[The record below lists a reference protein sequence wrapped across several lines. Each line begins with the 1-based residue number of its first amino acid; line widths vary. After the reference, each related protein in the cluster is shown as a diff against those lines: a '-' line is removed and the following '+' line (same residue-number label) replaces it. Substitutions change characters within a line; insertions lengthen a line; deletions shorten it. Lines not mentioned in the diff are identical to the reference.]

1 MMQPATTPEKISG
14 HVYDYPL
21 YYDLIFAA
29 DWKAEM
35 AFLKACFKKFAKRK
49 VKNLF
54 EPACGTGRMLIKF
67 AKDRYN
73 VAGNDLNPKA
83 VEFCNTRL
91 QRHGFAPTAVV
102 GDMTDFKLDKPVD
115 AMFNLINS
123 FRHLQSDQAAEAH
136 FRCVSESLAQGGLF
150 VLSLHLTPKENR
162 ECDEETW
169 RAFRGALRVRSRMWS
184 IAVDLQK
191 RQERVGMSYDV
202 KTPKRNFILE
212 DEMIFRTYNPQQ
224 MQKLIDRAK
233 GLELLATYD
242 FGYDINEPITVD
254 KQTEDVVYVMRKK

>member
-1 MMQPATTPEKISG
+1 MTQPGTPETVLG

-29 DWKAEM
+29 DWKAEV
-35 AFLKACFKKFAKRK
+35 AFLKACFKKFAKRR

-54 EPACGTGRMLIKF
+54 EPACGTGRLLIKF
-67 AKDRYN
+67 AKERYN

-83 VEFCNTRL
+83 VAFCNTRL
-91 QRHGFAPTAVV
+91 ERHGFPPTAVV
-102 GDMTDFKLDKPVD
+102 GDMTKFKLDKPVD

-123 FRHLQSDQAAEAH
+123 FRHLQSDQEAEAH
-136 FRCVSESLAQGGLF
+136 FRCVSQSLAPGGLF
-150 VLSLHLTPKENR
+150 VLSMHLTPKGER

-184 IAVDLQK
+184 ISVDLQK
-191 RQERVGMSYDV
+191 RQELVGMTYDV
-202 KTPKRNFILE
+202 KTPKRNFILR

-224 MQKLIDRAK
+224 MQRLFDRTK
-233 GLELLATYD
+233 DLELVETFD
-242 FGYDINEPITVD
+242 FGYDIKQPVEVD
-254 KQTEDVVYVMRKK
+254 KQTEDVVYVLRKK